1 MKRANKDQTD
11 KEKIAIVDAIVKKGS
26 YLEEALN
33 LNKFI
38 KREKSSFGYKT
49 IKCENEINGYDKVF
63 FETLKNDTAK
73 SFFANYYR
81 FLEIGEFIDGKL
93 DGIGGIYLYDYVNKD
108 EYEFVFLFGR
118 FKRGLPHKTLYFY
131 SSYGDEKN
139 SHIEMDWEMGE
150 LITIDKDSR
159 NAKEELWN
167 KSFMKSNLFYYP
179 DSKIL
184 LNKKNFKNKEWWG
197 EYKNL
202 YLTNV
207 RPKHNY
213 TKEDKINQINEFIK
227 NGKNLK
233 EKFTEAPIK
242 INPTSIFGYKNFFL
256 DKVFGKFDSYDRG
269 FYKTL
274 KNDSAKE
281 QFANYYRKLEIGE
294 FKNRKLHGLGGR
306 YLYDYQDSPSLVI
319 LWGNF
324 INGYLDGKVQYIT
337 ESDRE
342 GIIAC
347 LSYWSKGELI
357 KIENRDKEFAKDI
370 SKHYFVDPWKALM
383 EPKGVKASEVANY
396 LKDDSD
402 IGEYLKEDYLLDLD
416 DYGYSDA
423 VDWWKEYKQNYNNFK
438 LK

>member
-1 MKRANKDQTD
+1 MKRAKKDSTD

-26 YLEEALN
+26 YLEETLN

-93 DGIGGIYLYDYVNKD
+93 DGIGAIYLYDYFNKD
-108 EYEFVFLFGR
+108 ECEFVFLFGR

-131 SSYGDEKN
+131 SSYGDEKD
-139 SHIEMDWEMGE
+139 SHIRMDWEMGK
-150 LITIDKDSR
+150 LIAIDKDSR

-179 DSKIL
+179 DNKIL

-227 NGKNLK
+227 NGKNL
-233 EKFTEAPIK
+233 EEQFIEAPVK
-242 INPTSIFGYKNFFL
+242 INPTSVFGHKKFFL
-256 DKVFGKFDSYDRG
+256 DKVFGKFIGYDRG

-274 KNDSAKE
+274 KNDKAKE

-294 FKNRKLHGLGGR
+294 FKNHKLHGLGGR
-306 YLYDYQDSPSLVI
+306 YLYDYQNSPSLVI

-324 INGYLDGKVQYIT
+324 LNGYLDGRVQYIT
-337 ESDRE
+337 ENDKE
-342 GIIAC
+342 GIIVY
-347 LSYWSKGELI
+347 LSFWSKGELI
-357 KIENRDKEFAKDI
+357 KLEKRDKEHAIEI
-370 SKHYFVDPWKALM
+370 SKDYYVNPWACLNIY
-383 EPKGVKASEVANY
+383 KGVGIIEEDY
-396 LKDDSD
+396 YEEL
-402 IGEYLKEDYLLDLD
+402 LKEDEMGFL
-416 DYGYSDA
+416 DA
-423 VDWWKEYKQNYNNFK
+423 VDWWDEYKENYQK
-438 LK
+438 W